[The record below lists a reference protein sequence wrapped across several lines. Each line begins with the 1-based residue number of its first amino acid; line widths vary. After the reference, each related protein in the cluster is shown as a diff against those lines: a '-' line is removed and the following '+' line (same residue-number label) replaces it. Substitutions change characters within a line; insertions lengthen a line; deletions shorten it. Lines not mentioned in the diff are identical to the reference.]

1 MTEWL
6 YKLPDDSR
14 RDVLA
19 LQERRAIA
27 LSLAVGLAVDDK
39 QRMTKDEARE
49 KGERQ
54 FGIEG
59 FRKFRE
65 EWEDIQKNMR
75 RDTDGRKQQRN
86 A

>member
-19 LQERRAIA
+19 LQERRAMA

-39 QRMTKDEARE
+39 KRMTRDEARRVIDGCTRE
-49 KGERQ
+49 IER
-54 FGIEG
+54 IW
-59 FRKFRE
+59 RRE
-65 EWEDIQKNMR
+65 AM
-75 RDTDGRKQQRN
+75 T
-86 A
+86 

>member
-1 MTEWL
+1 MKNCSQDTGEVPRHLRTDSSSWIPVGINTE
-6 YKLPDDSR
+6 
-14 RDVLA
+14 
-19 LQERRAIA
+19 
-27 LSLAVGLAVDDK
+27 
-39 QRMTKDEARE
+39 MTKDEARE

>member
-1 MTEWL
+1 MKNCRTDTSEAPRHLRMDLSSWIPLGINTE
-6 YKLPDDSR
+6 
-14 RDVLA
+14 
-19 LQERRAIA
+19 
-27 LSLAVGLAVDDK
+27 
-39 QRMTKDEARE
+39 MTKDEALE

-59 FRKFRE
+59 FRKFCE
-65 EWEDIQKNMR
+65 EWIEIQKNMR

>member
-1 MTEWL
+1 MNGWL

-19 LQERRAIA
+19 LQERRAMA

-39 QRMTKDEARE
+39 KPLTKDEARRVIDGCTREIE
-49 KGERQ
+49 K
-54 FGIEG
+54 IW
-59 FRKFRE
+59 RE
-65 EWEDIQKNMR
+65 AM
-75 RDTDGRKQQRN
+75 

>member
-1 MTEWL
+1 MKNCRTDTSEAPRHLRMDLSSWIPVGINTE
-6 YKLPDDSR
+6 
-14 RDVLA
+14 
-19 LQERRAIA
+19 
-27 LSLAVGLAVDDK
+27 
-39 QRMTKDEARE
+39 MTKDEARE

-75 RDTDGRKQQRN
+75 RDTDGRREQRN